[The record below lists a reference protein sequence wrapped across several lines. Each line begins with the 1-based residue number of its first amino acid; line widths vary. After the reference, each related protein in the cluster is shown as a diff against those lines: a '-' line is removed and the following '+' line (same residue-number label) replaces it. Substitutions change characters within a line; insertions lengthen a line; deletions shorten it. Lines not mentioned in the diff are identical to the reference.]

1 MCVTWSETEEVK
13 LEEKE
18 FFKTLFAKINVEEDT
33 GGEGGAAPALPPK
46 PRPQISLK
54 IPQHPPYPQD
64 STTSPPRPV
73 SFYYEP
79 RTMVA
84 IPVTPGGPHTAGDV
98 ALPLGFVQAYPNK
111 ASEFMFKQFEG
122 ESLLLQTS
130 TVYADCVLGIP
141 QLAAITYCTGTYMTC
156 VQ

>member
-1 MCVTWSETEEVK
+1 M
-13 LEEKE
+13 
-18 FFKTLFAKINVEEDT
+18 FAKINVEEDT
-33 GGEGGAAPALPPK
+33 GGEGGGAPALPPK

-54 IPQHPPYPQD
+54 IPQHPAYPQD
-64 STTSPPRPV
+64 NTTSPPRPV

-122 ESLLLQTS
+122 ESNPPLFI
-130 TVYADCVLGIP
+130 YHYN
-141 QLAAITYCTGTYMTC
+141 YCPNL
-156 VQ
+156 